1 MAWNVQFNQPKVRK
15 NCWKHTKK
23 TMHMIQNV
31 KGQFEFPDLEAERKS
46 MYTDGLNNPDY
57 EL

>member
-1 MAWNVQFNQPKVRK
+1 MECAIQPTKSQK
-15 NCWKHTKK
+15 ELLETYKK

-46 MYTDGLNNPDY
+46 MYTDGLNNLDY

>member
-1 MAWNVQFNQPKVRK
+1 MECAIQPNKSQK
-15 NCWKHTKK
+15 ELLETYKK
-23 TMHMIQNV
+23 TMRMILHL
-31 KGQFEFPDLEAERKS
+31 KDHFDFPGKKQRKS